1 MDNTTYISLD
11 TYEKVEGVPGYIH
24 CDKEIA
30 DVIIELNKK
39 GYETIA
45 SCAGHNRSGSV
56 GRYFIPEKDY
66 DEWIETFGEH
76 PSIVRV
82 EKYDDEHFVCLSKET
97 MTTTYVAFEENYE
110 FESLPEGFEQSEL
123 DSGITLNR
131 KIYYYEDEEE
141 ETWQKMKTQKQIDS
155 EIKDAQA
162 RLLAWA
168 KNLKPVNEKGMKL

>member
-1 MDNTTYISLD
+1 MDGTVYIDLD
-11 TYEKVEGVPGYIH
+11 NYRISSSAISNIH
-24 CDKEIA
+24 CDREIA
-30 DVIIELNKK
+30 EVIMELNKK
-39 GYETIA
+39 GYKTIA

-110 FESLPEGFEQSEL
+110 FESLPEGFKKTEL
-123 DSGITLNR
+123 DSGITLNC
-131 KIYYYEDEEE
+131 KTYYYEDDEE

-168 KNLKPVNEKGMKL
+168 KDLKPVNEKGMKL